1 MKMKK
6 ISGFFVGKSMT
17 IADIAMW
24 RLLGWVKCGVLDGIP
39 KDIIDKYP
47 LLLKGFN
54 DMDAHPEIR
63 AWMDS
68 RYPKK

>member
-63 AWMDS
+63 TWMDS